1 MRKNVLIADDSRVFL
16 MYAGLLLKRMNYDV
30 VAAESGIE
38 ALRLLRYKR
47 PDLMIIDVHME
58 TTGGLK
64 LLHHMRAGKET
75 SEIPVIMTSIDSG
88 SAIIDHCKRWGCC
101 AFLTKPLTVSRL
113 YEVINRCLYQ
123 HEGYYRKHIRIP
135 FNTHVLLA
143 HDGAQHDL
151 MSDNIS
157 EGGVYIKTDSPF
169 ALGSDVVMTIA
180 LENNVSIIA
189 QGVVIHRN
197 EAAQGKSM
205 QRPGMAIEFT
215 AMTADDV
222 SALKNYIENIVA
234 ADILEGQNGRLFSR

>member
-1 MRKNVLIADDSRVFL
+1 MRKKILIADDSRVFL

-38 ALRLLRYKR
+38 ALRLLRYER

-75 SEIPVIMTSIDSG
+75 SEIPVIMTSIDPG

-123 HEGYYRKHIRIP
+123 HEGYYRRYIRIP
-135 FNTHVLLA
+135 FHAHVLVA

-169 ALGSDVVMTIA
+169 ALGSDVVMTLA

-189 QGVVIHRN
+189 QGVVVYRN
-197 EAAQGKSM
+197 EAANRSFTQP
-205 QRPGMAIEFT
+205 PGMAIEFT
-215 AMTADDV
+215 ALTADDV